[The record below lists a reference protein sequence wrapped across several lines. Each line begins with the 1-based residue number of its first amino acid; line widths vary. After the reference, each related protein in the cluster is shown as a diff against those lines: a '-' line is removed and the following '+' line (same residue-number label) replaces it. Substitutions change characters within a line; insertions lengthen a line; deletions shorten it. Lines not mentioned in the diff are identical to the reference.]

1 MDSLSLSRKYDK
13 FLDKIQQKEAEI
25 PLHQTESEQPH
36 QKEVLQQQQSAPLLS
51 FSILYLSNSLS
62 IALYSAV
69 AGALS
74 TQAVK
79 AAFQLWY
86 VFLSPVKTGI
96 VTLLSC
102 FQQAK

>member
-25 PLHQTESEQPH
+25 PLHQTESEQHH

-62 IALYSAV
+62 IALIKFS
-69 AGALS
+69 
-74 TQAVK
+74 K
-79 AAFQLWY
+79 AISNSSQISFI
-86 VFLSPVKTGI
+86 S
-96 VTLLSC
+96 
-102 FQQAK
+102 